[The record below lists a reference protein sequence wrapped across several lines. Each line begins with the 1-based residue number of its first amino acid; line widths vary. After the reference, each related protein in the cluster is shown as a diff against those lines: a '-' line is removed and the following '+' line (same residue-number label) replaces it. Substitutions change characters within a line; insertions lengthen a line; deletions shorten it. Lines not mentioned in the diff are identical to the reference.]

1 MQYMSRDALYEMV
14 WAEPV
19 RTVAARI
26 GISDTAVRKIC
37 IKANVPIPERGYWA
51 KLAAGKTVGRTPLP
65 LRAPGAPEYVGEEPR
80 KPWSWQPDPEAEL
93 AEPEPI
99 EPKFNEPLSDV
110 EARIRKLLGRV
121 GAVRNL
127 DSPHGAIRKISD
139 EEERKRAD
147 AVGKSYVLSW
157 EQPQFDSPF
166 ERRRL
171 RVLSALFVGL
181 SHMGCKPWISG
192 VPARSTG
199 AVVGKQHVGFSLD
212 HPKAKPNRH
221 GEPQVHGGKVDVLR
235 FEINCRAPEG
245 KSFTWQ
251 DSDNDKLED
260 HLTDVVASVVLAG
273 EIQYRNGRTS
283 NYEWA
288 VKRREEMRQLLAR
301 QRAEAEEAER
311 RRVARHELK
320 QRMTLIRQAKNWRMA
335 NDLRAFIASVV
346 DGAPAGSLQEV
357 EAWAE
362 WGRGIADKLDPL
374 AQPGQ
379 LLAAVSSRSTSQ
391 PEESGRDPL

>member
-1 MQYMSRDALYEMV
+1 MQHMSRDVLYEMV

-19 RTVAARI
+19 RTVAVKI

-37 IKANVPIPERGYWA
+37 IKANVPIPKRGYWA
-51 KLAAGKTVGRTPLP
+51 KVAAGKVVGRTPLP

-80 KPWSWQPDPEAEL
+80 RPWSWQPDPVAEL
-93 AEPEPI
+93 AEPEPR
-99 EPKFNEPLSDV
+99 EPSFGEPLAEV
-110 EARIRKLLGRV
+110 EMRIRKVLRRV
-121 GAVRNL
+121 AAERNL
-127 DSPHGAIRKISD
+127 DSPHGAIRRILD
-139 EEERKRAD
+139 EEERKRGG

-181 SHMGCKPWISG
+181 SQMGCKPWVSG
-192 VPARSTG
+192 GPARSVG

-221 GEPQVHGGKVDVLR
+221 GEPQVHGGKIDTLR
-235 FEINCRAPEG
+235 FEIACRAPEG

-251 DSDNDKLED
+251 DSDSENLEH
-260 HLTDVVASVVLAG
+260 HLTDMVASVVLAG
-273 EIQYRNGRTS
+273 EIQYRSGRTS

-288 VKRREEMRQLLAR
+288 MKRREEMRQLLAR

-311 RRVARHELK
+311 RRVARHELN
-320 QRMTLIRQAKNWRMA
+320 QRMTLMRQAKSWRMA

-346 DGAPAGSLQEV
+346 DGAPSETSPDVEV
-357 EAWAE
+357 WAK
-362 WGRGIADKLDPL
+362 WGRDVADRMDPL

-379 LLAAVSSRSTSQ
+379 LLAKISGQSTGPLEVS
-391 PEESGRDPL
+391 EEAPP